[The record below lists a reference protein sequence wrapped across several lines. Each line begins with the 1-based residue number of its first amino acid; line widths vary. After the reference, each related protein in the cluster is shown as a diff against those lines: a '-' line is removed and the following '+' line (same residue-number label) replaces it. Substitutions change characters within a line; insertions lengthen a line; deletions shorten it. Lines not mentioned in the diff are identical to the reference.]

1 VELIKGNSTFLH
13 LLSLNRANMKRAIL
27 LFLVFVFSLTFN
39 GQTQTPDF
47 YLPSFTKA
55 VSLIVDGMK
64 VLGGEENTKK
74 IKYLNIE
81 YSGQKYMDGQ
91 SVSFNKDNV
100 TLPYQNTVIVD
111 FEKDR
116 VLNEVINRYL
126 GGYIFHFRSVYTDST
141 AFNYE
146 VPQMRFSG
154 VTNLPLTEKN
164 VVKNDVIL
172 RNLPNYLLKVALD
185 KKLTLRY
192 LGKREEEGGRFEV
205 VAFPY
210 NQTLTL
216 DLYFD
221 PETKLLKKFEFFTD
235 NYIHGDQR
243 MSYQFSDYKAVNGV
257 LFPYTRVITSN
268 GKLVRKESATIAVN
282 ERKGEELFVKPVQYG
297 ANIPLPFS
305 TKEIGKNVFL
315 LEGLGGYNPL
325 ILNFKDHLVLV
336 EAPAAAQ
343 EAIAIA
349 EKKFPGKPIKNV
361 VITHYHEDHAGR
373 LDCFIKRD
381 IPIITTPD
389 NINYIDHLTKAQHS
403 LFPVGIENKKPVV
416 ETFVGSKTLQDDSL
430 QVQLLDFGP
439 NSHAQEL
446 VVLYFPKEKILYQ
459 ADLLISSD
467 KGGLVTPLIPINF
480 ELYQQIKK
488 HKLKV
493 NTIYGVHWKPVQF
506 ADFEK
511 AIKAQRAQ
519 AKVNN

>member
-1 VELIKGNSTFLH
+1 MRNVF
-13 LLSLNRANMKRAIL
+13 L
-27 LFLVFVFSLTFN
+27 LFFVLVFCLSIGVRA
-39 GQTQTPDF
+39 QAPDY
-47 YLPSFTKA
+47 YLPAFTKA
-55 VSLIVDGMK
+55 ISLVVDGMK
-64 VLGGEENTKK
+64 ALGGEENTKN
-74 IKYLNIE
+74 IKYLYID
-81 YSGQKYMDGQ
+81 YTGQKYMDGQ

-100 TLPYQNTVIVD
+100 SLPFQNTVVVD

-116 VLNEVINRYL
+116 VVNEVVNRFL
-126 GGYIFHFRSVYTDST
+126 GGYIFHFRSVYTDSS
-141 AFNYE
+141 AFSYE

-154 VTNLPLTEKN
+154 VTNLSLADKN

-172 RNLPNYLLKVALD
+172 RNLPNYLLKAALD

-192 LGKREEEGGRFEV
+192 LGLKEEGGENYEV

-210 NQTLTL
+210 NTTLTL

-221 PETKLLKKFEFFTD
+221 PSSKLLKKFEFFTD
-235 NYIHGDQR
+235 NIIHGNQR
-243 MSYQFSDYKAVNGV
+243 LSYQFSDYKDFNGV
-257 LFPYTRVITSN
+257 LFPQVKTVTSN
-268 GKLVRKESATIAVN
+268 GKLVRKEFASTIIIN
-282 ERKGEELFVKPVQYG
+282 ERKGEALFVKPVQYG
-297 ANIPLPFS
+297 ASEILPFA
-305 TKEIGKNVFL
+305 TKEIGKNIFM
-315 LEGLGGYNPL
+315 LEGLSGYNPL

-373 LDCFIKRD
+373 LDCFIKKD

-389 NINYIDHLTKAQHS
+389 NVSYIRHLTQAQHS
-403 LFPVGIENKKPVV
+403 LFALGIENKKPVV

-430 QVQLLDFGP
+430 QVQLIDFGP

-446 VVLYFPKEKILYQ
+446 LVLYFPKEKILYQ
-459 ADLLISSD
+459 ADLLISTD
-467 KGGLVTPLIPINF
+467 KGGLVKPLIPVNF

-493 NTIYGVHWKPVQF
+493 ETIYGVHWKAVKF
-506 ADFEK
+506 ADFEN
-511 AIKAQRAQ
+511 AIKAQTPQ
-519 AKVNN
+519 AKINSENTRS